1 MGPGTLTRADR
12 DCART
17 RPPGGGPCHGDEQVG
32 FARVVSDGVTVA
44 YLCDVFVLSNHRG
57 RGLGVELVREAVD
70 GAGLAGLK
78 WMLHTDDAH
87 ELYRRFGFDAPAA
100 TAMERLPG

>member
-1 MGPGTLTRADR
+1 
-12 DCART
+12 
-17 RPPGGGPCHGDEQVG
+17 
-32 FARVVSDGVTVA
+32 
-44 YLCDVFVLSNHRG
+44 
-57 RGLGVELVREAVD
+57 VELVREAVD